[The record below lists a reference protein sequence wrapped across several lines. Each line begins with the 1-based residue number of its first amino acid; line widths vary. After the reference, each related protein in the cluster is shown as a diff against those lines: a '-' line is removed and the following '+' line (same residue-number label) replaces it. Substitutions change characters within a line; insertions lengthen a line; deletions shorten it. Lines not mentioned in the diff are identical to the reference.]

1 MAHRIDFESLFSL
14 KGRIALISGAS
25 SGLGEHFAQVLS
37 GAGSH
42 VVVAARRVDKLTS
55 LVQTLRDQGGMADAI
70 AMDVTSREC
79 VRDAFEA
86 FDAQF
91 SQLDILVN
99 NAGIANP
106 PLRFVDAT
114 EDDWGPVLDVNL
126 TGAWRVA
133 QEAARRMKQQ
143 RSGNIVNTGSI
154 YSHVSGTHKTDYN
167 VSKVAIDQLTKNMAL
182 ELARSGVRVNSLCP
196 GYFETAINEKEF
208 ATEQG
213 RAYIQRL
220 VPQRTGEYHEL
231 TGPLLLLVSGA
242 GSYVNGASLVVDGGS
257 VLSPV

>member
-1 MAHRIDFESLFSL
+1 MTHRINFEGLFSL
-14 KGRIALISGAS
+14 KDRVALVSGAS
-25 SGLGEHFAQVLS
+25 SGLGAHFAEVLS
-37 GAGSH
+37 GAGAH
-42 VVVAARRVDKLTS
+42 VVVAARRADKLTD
-55 LVQTLRDQGGMADAI
+55 LVKKLREQGAKADAI
-70 AMDVTSREC
+70 AMDVTSRES
-79 VRDAFEA
+79 VQEA
-86 FDAQF
+86 FQTFDSQF
-91 SQLDILVN
+91 SRLDILIN

-133 QEAARRMKQQ
+133 QAAARRMKQQ
-143 RSGNIVNTGSI
+143 RNGTIVNTGSI
-154 YSHVSGTHKTDYN
+154 YSHVSGSHKADYN

-196 GYFETAINEKEF
+196 GYFQTAINEKEF
-208 ATEQG
+208 STEQG
-213 RAYIQRL
+213 KAYIQRL